1 MPPSRRVAVARGGY
15 GRSMLGSGLLG
26 GSLTMAK
33 AMAGDVA
40 RALDP
45 LGLVDGSPPDD
56 WLDARDP
63 EYIRQ
68 VLPAIR
74 AWSDVYFRAEVEGL
88 EHVPE
93 DEPALL
99 VGNHS
104 GGTLIADT
112 FVFAQHFYDHFG
124 AERAFHQLAHDL
136 VFQVPGV
143 RASLSRFGT
152 VPASPGNM
160 RAALGNGAAL
170 LVYPGGDHETYRPTW
185 EQDQIDFAG
194 RTGFAKLAIELGVPI
209 VPVVA
214 IGGQETALF
223 LGQGQRI
230 SRLLGLARAL
240 RLKVFPVQLAP
251 PLGVTLL
258 DLPLRMPLP
267 SKISIRVLPRIDL
280 REELGADADPR
291 QAYEIVTE
299 QLQAE
304 LSLMAADRLLPVIG

>member
-1 MPPSRRVAVARGGY
+1 
-15 GRSMLGSGLLG
+15 MLGSGLIG
-26 GSLTMAK
+26 GSLTMAR

-40 RALDP
+40 RSLDV
-45 LGLVDGSPPDD
+45 LGLVNGAPPED

-74 AWSDVYFRAEVEGL
+74 AWSDVYFRADVEGL
-88 EHVPE
+88 EHIPA

-124 AERAFHQLAHDL
+124 PERKFHQLAHDL

-152 VPASPGNM
+152 VPANPDNM
-160 RAALGNGAAL
+160 RAALDRGAAL

-185 EQDQIDFAG
+185 DQDKIDFAG
-194 RTGFAKLAIELGVPI
+194 RTGFAKLALELGVPI

-223 LGQGQRI
+223 LGRGQRV
-230 SRLLGLARAL
+230 SRLLGLDRAL
-240 RLKVFPVQLAP
+240 RLKVFPIQVAP
-251 PLGVTLL
+251 PFGVTLL
-258 DLPLRMPLP
+258 DLPIRVPLP
-267 SKISIRVLPRIDL
+267 SKITIRALPRIDL
-280 REELGADADPR
+280 QQELGADADPAK
-291 QAYEIVTE
+291 AYEIVTGAM
-299 QLQAE
+299 QAE
-304 LSLMAADRLLPVIG
+304 LSRMAADRTLPVVG

>member
-1 MPPSRRVAVARGGY
+1 MI
-15 GRSMLGSGLLG
+15 GSGLIG
-26 GSLTMAK
+26 GSYAMAK

-40 RALDP
+40 RSIDP
-45 LGLVDGSPPDD
+45 LGVVDGALPDD

-63 EYIRQ
+63 DYIERA
-68 VLPAIR
+68 LPAIR
-74 AWSDVYFRAEVEGL
+74 AWSEHYFRAEVEGL
-88 EHVPE
+88 EHIPA

-112 FVFAQHFYDHFG
+112 FVFSQHFYDHFG
-124 AERAFHQLAHDL
+124 PQRRFHQLAHDL

-143 RASLSRFGT
+143 RASLGRFGT
-152 VPASPGNM
+152 VPASPANM
-160 RAALGNGAAL
+160 RAALGKGAAL
-170 LVYPGGDHETYRPTW
+170 LVYPGGDHETYRPSW

-194 RTGFAKLAIELGVPI
+194 RTGFVKLSLELGTPI

-230 SRLLGLARAL
+230 SRLLGLDRAL
-240 RLKVFPVQLAP
+240 RLKVFPIQVAP
-251 PLGVTLL
+251 PFGVTLL
-258 DLPLRMPLP
+258 DLPLRVPLP
-267 SKISIRVLPRIDL
+267 SKITIRVLPPIDL
-280 REELGADADPR
+280 RAELGPDADPE

-299 QLQAE
+299 IMQAE
-304 LSLMAADRLLPVIG
+304 LAMLSAERTLPVVG

>member
-1 MPPSRRVAVARGGY
+1 
-15 GRSMLGSGLLG
+15 MLGSGLIG
-26 GSLTMAK
+26 GSYTMAK

-40 RALDP
+40 RSLDP
-45 LGLVDGSPPDD
+45 LGLVDGSPPED

-63 EYIRQ
+63 EYIRH

-74 AWSDVYFRAEVEGL
+74 AWSEHYFRADVEGL
-88 EHVPE
+88 EEIPA
-93 DEPALL
+93 DEPVLL

-112 FVFAQHFYDHFG
+112 FVLAQHFYDHFG
-124 AERAFHQLAHDL
+124 AEREFHQLAHDL

-152 VPASPGNM
+152 VPANPDNM
-160 RAALGNGAAL
+160 RKALDRGAAL
-170 LVYPGGDHETYRPTW
+170 LVYPGGDHETYRPSW
-185 EQDQIDFAG
+185 DQDKIDFAG
-194 RTGFAKLAIELGVPI
+194 RTGFVKLAIELGVPV
-209 VPVVA
+209 VPIVA

-230 SRLLGLARAL
+230 SRLLRLDRAL
-240 RLKVFPVQLAP
+240 RLKVFPIQVAP
-251 PLGVTLL
+251 PFGLTLL

-267 SKISIRVLPRIDL
+267 SKISIRALPRIDL

-291 QAYEIVTE
+291 DAYEIVTE
-299 QLQAE
+299 AMQAE
-304 LSLMAADRLLPVIG
+304 LSLMAADRTLPVVG

>member
-1 MPPSRRVAVARGGY
+1 
-15 GRSMLGSGLLG
+15 MLGSGLIG
-26 GSLTMAK
+26 GSYTMAK

-40 RALDP
+40 RSLDP
-45 LGLVDGSPPDD
+45 LGLVDGAPPED

-63 EYIRQ
+63 EYIRH

-74 AWSDVYFRAEVEGL
+74 AWSEHYFRADVEGL
-88 EHVPE
+88 EEIPA
-93 DEPALL
+93 DEPVLL

-112 FVFAQHFYDHFG
+112 FVLAQHFYDHFG
-124 AERAFHQLAHDL
+124 AEREFHQLAHDL

-152 VPASPGNM
+152 VPANPDNM
-160 RAALGNGAAL
+160 RKALDRGAAL
-170 LVYPGGDHETYRPTW
+170 LVYPGGDHETYRPSW
-185 EQDQIDFAG
+185 DQDKIDFAG
-194 RTGFAKLAIELGVPI
+194 RTGFAKLAIELGVPV
-209 VPVVA
+209 VPIVA

-230 SRLLGLARAL
+230 SRLLRLDRAL
-240 RLKVFPVQLAP
+240 RLKVFPIQVAP
-251 PLGVTLL
+251 PFGLTLL

-267 SKISIRVLPRIDL
+267 SKISIRALPRIDL

-291 QAYEIVTE
+291 DAYEIVTE
-299 QLQAE
+299 AMQAE
-304 LSLMAADRLLPVIG
+304 LSLMAADRTLPVVG

>member
-1 MPPSRRVAVARGGY
+1 MI
-15 GRSMLGSGLLG
+15 GSGLIG
-26 GSLTMAK
+26 GSYAMAK

-40 RALDP
+40 RSIDP
-45 LGLVDGSPPDD
+45 LGVIDGALPED

-63 EYIRQ
+63 DYIERA
-68 VLPAIR
+68 LPAIR
-74 AWSDVYFRAEVEGL
+74 AWSEHYFRADVEGL
-88 EHVPE
+88 EHIPA

-112 FVFAQHFYDHFG
+112 FVFSQHFYDHFG
-124 AERAFHQLAHDL
+124 PERRFHQLAHDL

-143 RASLSRFGT
+143 RASLGRFGT
-152 VPASPGNM
+152 VPASPDNM
-160 RAALGNGAAL
+160 RAALGKGAAL
-170 LVYPGGDHETYRPTW
+170 LVYPGGDHETYRPSW

-194 RTGFAKLAIELGVPI
+194 RTGFVKLSLELGTPI
-209 VPVVA
+209 VPVVS

-230 SRLLGLARAL
+230 SRLLGLDRAL
-240 RLKVFPVQLAP
+240 RLKVFPIQVAP

-258 DLPLRMPLP
+258 DLPLRVPLP
-267 SKISIRVLPRIDL
+267 SKITIRVLPPIDL
-280 REELGADADPR
+280 RAELGPDADPE

-299 QLQAE
+299 IMQAE
-304 LSLMAADRLLPVIG
+304 LAMLSAERTLPVVG